1 MEHGRWEP
9 KMTAL
14 FVAVL
19 RRRTSAQQA
28 MNMAMMATSYSDSE
42 QDNEMPQEEVGDND
56 I

>member
-28 MNMAMMATSYSDSE
+28 MATPYSDSE
-42 QDNEMPQEEVGDND
+42 QDNEMPQEVGDNE